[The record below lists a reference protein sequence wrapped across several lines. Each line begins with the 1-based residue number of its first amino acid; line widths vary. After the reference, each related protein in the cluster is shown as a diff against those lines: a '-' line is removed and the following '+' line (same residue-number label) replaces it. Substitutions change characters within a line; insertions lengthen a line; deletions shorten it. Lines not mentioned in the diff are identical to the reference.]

1 MQVLSIENL
10 SLAAEATVILLLL
23 ALALPQKKI
32 EPAAGTISEGSVSWE
47 PVKFY
52 YLQTY
57 VHRGLYLQ
65 HWRETQ
71 NRNSTHIAALVPFI
85 PRQIEEEENQSN
97 IPLPWRD
104 RLTHLLNRHGFD
116 SVLKEW
122 LSIESKHR
130 SDSCLSMITLHKYS
144 EMVSTHGAMVTEQ
157 AIQRFAS
164 HLALALSDD
173 SLVSRYLPD
182 RFVVLHFASRVAACH
197 EAVEKVQ
204 HGISEEECFN
214 LSGHSQ
220 SLESIVSIVD
230 LLGVFDVASC
240 MDALEE
246 GTLEAERSG
255 QKIVSKNGRSGTDSP
270 PSTEPSTIDL
280 VNPEVNAVQSEEES
294 HDSSPSVASPTQSDE
309 DDAKTTVANSSTAVD
324 AEEDEPIASSDI
336 SAVANSDDVAALFAQ
351 INSNKA
357 SQSKDAPKI
366 ASVSPDA
373 IDRVD
378 APSLVET
385 PATPVAVDLSQASS
399 TDDISALFASMNPT
413 VAAASTEPKAE
424 VNLSEAATADD
435 IASLFATVKSA
446 VNQEGLDPSKLSPEA
461 EAPEP
466 SLPAGK
472 ELSEAASSDDIA
484 ALFASIKPANASVQA
499 KLDPVVPL
507 SASTKPDSQSVVME
521 EHLVTKPALANT
533 VDLSSAASL
542 DDIEAL
548 FAAMKK

>member
-1 MQVLSIENL
+1 MQLLSIENL

-32 EPAAGTISEGSVSWE
+32 EPAADTTRAGSVSWE

-52 YLQTY
+52 YLQTCVY
-57 VHRGLYLQ
+57 RGLYLQ
-65 HWRETQ
+65 HWRETR

-97 IPLPWRD
+97 LPLPWQD

-122 LSIESKHR
+122 LSIEPTHR

-182 RFVVLHFASRVAACH
+182 RFIVLHFASRVAACH
-197 EAVEKVQ
+197 EAMEKVQ
-204 HGISEEECFN
+204 HGISEEGCFN
-214 LSGHSQ
+214 LSGQSQ

-230 LLGVFDVASC
+230 LLGVFDVASV
-240 MDALEE
+240 MDSLEE
-246 GTLEAERSG
+246 GTSEAERSG
-255 QKIVSKNGRSGTDSP
+255 QKIVAKTGRSGTDSP
-270 PSTEPSTIDL
+270 PSTEPSTMDL
-280 VNPEVNAVQSEEES
+280 VNQEVNAVQSDEES

-309 DDAKTTVANSSTAVD
+309 DDAKTTVANSSTEED
-324 AEEDEPIASSDI
+324 AEENEPIASSDI
-336 SAVANSDDVAALFAQ
+336 SAVANADDIAALFAQ
-351 INSNKA
+351 INSIKA
-357 SQSKDAPKI
+357 SQSKDAPQL

-373 IDRVD
+373 IDTVD
-378 APSLVET
+378 APLPVET
-385 PATPVAVDLSQASS
+385 PTAPVAVDLSQA
-399 TDDISALFASMNPT
+399 AS
-413 VAAASTEPKAE
+413 
-424 VNLSEAATADD
+424 ADD
-435 IASLFATVKSA
+435 F
-446 VNQEGLDPSKLSPEA
+446 
-461 EAPEP
+461 
-466 SLPAGK
+466 
-472 ELSEAASSDDIA
+472 A

-499 KLDPVVPL
+499 KLDSVVPL

-521 EHLVTKPALANT
+521 EQQVIKPALANT

-548 FAAMKK
+548 FEAMKK

>member
-1 MQVLSIENL
+1 MNCRRTTFGSCMQLLSIENL

-23 ALALPQKKI
+23 ALAVPQKKI
-32 EPAAGTISEGSVSWE
+32 EPAADTTSEGSVSWE

-52 YLQTY
+52 YLQTC

-71 NRNSTHIAALVPFI
+71 NRNSTHIAASVPFI

-97 IPLPWRD
+97 IPLPWQD

-122 LSIESKHR
+122 LCIEPTHR

-144 EMVSTHGAMVTEQ
+144 EMVSTHGAMVIEQ

-197 EAVEKVQ
+197 EAMERVQ
-204 HGISEEECFN
+204 HGISEEGCFN
-214 LSGHSQ
+214 LSGQSQ

-230 LLGVFDVASC
+230 LLGVSDVSPC
-240 MDALEE
+240 INELEE

-255 QKIVSKNGRSGTDSP
+255 QQIVSKTRRSGTGSP

-280 VNPEVNAVQSEEES
+280 VNPEVNAEQSQAQSEEAS
-294 HDSSPSVASPTQSDE
+294 LNSSPSVSSPSVASPIQPDV
-309 DDAKTTVANSSTAVD
+309 DDSKTTAANRSTAVD

-336 SAVANSDDVAALFAQ
+336 SAVANADDIAALFAQ

-357 SQSKDAPKI
+357 SQSKDAPKL
-366 ASVSPDA
+366 ASVSSDA
-373 IDRVD
+373 IDTDD
-378 APSLVET
+378 AHLLVET
-385 PATPVAVDLSQASS
+385 PATPVAVDLPQAESA
-399 TDDISALFASMNPT
+399 DEISALFTSMNPT
-413 VAAASTEPKAE
+413 VVAAKPT
-424 VNLSEAATADD
+424 N
-435 IASLFATVKSA
+435 
-446 VNQEGLDPSKLSPEA
+446 
-461 EAPEP
+461 APVE
-466 SLPAGK
+466 S
-472 ELSEAASSDDIA
+472 
-484 ALFASIKPANASVQA
+484 

-507 SASTKPDSQSVVME
+507 SALTKPDSQSVVNE
-521 EHLVTKPALANT
+521 EQLVIKPALANT

-548 FAAMKK
+548 FATLKK